1 MKESHLAFLVARLQL
16 AYFPEG
22 EVILEGGRGVPEC
35 AYIIKQGAVVVSART
50 GEGIEELLQRI
61 DADLP
66 TPEVQLTVLVPYSRG
81 DLVDRIHR
89 TAVIGSLEHTGEG
102 TLITARVRPGLADEL
117 AEPEGFEVDASKARL
132 TLKVDRP
139 DGSSRDIAMG
149 LELLERSRIPRS
161 TGLFSADRSMPTQT
175 LRLTP
180 ESVEQLR
187 SVRQDLV
194 KRERGGGATFGIQ
207 FGFLKRPPDARSAQ
221 FWVDLK
227 LKADQDWFALF
238 ENATLQFGP
247 RPSG

>member
-1 MKESHLAFLVARLQL
+1 LDQTIEGRSRISALLLCVLWLQACSTVPVSTMLRFAGFGAEDFARLDPAQL
-16 AYFPEG
+16 
-22 EVILEGGRGVPEC
+22 
-35 AYIIKQGAVVVSART
+35 
-50 GEGIEELLQRI
+50 
-61 DADLP
+61 
-66 TPEVQLTVLVPYSRG
+66 
-81 DLVDRIHR
+81 
-89 TAVIGSLEHTGEG
+89 
-102 TLITARVRPGLADEL
+102 RVRISV
-117 AEPEGFEVDASKARL
+117 PEGFEVDASKARL
-132 TLKVDRP
+132 TLKMDRL

-149 LELLERSRIPRS
+149 LELLERSRMLRS
-161 TGLFSADRSMPTQT
+161 TGFFSADRAMPTQT

-187 SVRQDLV
+187 SIRQDLI

-207 FGFLKRPPDARSAQ
+207 FGFSKRPPDARSAQ

>member
-1 MKESHLAFLVARLQL
+1 MASTVGLRSRLSAVLLCTVRLQGCAAVPVSTMLRFAGFGAEDFARLDPSQ
-16 AYFPEG
+16 P
-22 EVILEGGRGVPEC
+22 
-35 AYIIKQGAVVVSART
+35 
-50 GEGIEELLQRI
+50 
-61 DADLP
+61 
-66 TPEVQLTVLVPYSRG
+66 
-81 DLVDRIHR
+81 
-89 TAVIGSLEHTGEG
+89 
-102 TLITARVRPGLADEL
+102 RVRISV
-117 AEPEGFEVDASKARL
+117 PEGFEVDASKARL
-132 TLKVDRP
+132 TSKVDRP

-149 LELLERSRIPRS
+149 LELLERSRMPRS

-175 LRLTP
+175 LRPTP

-187 SVRQDLV
+187 SVRQDPI

-227 LKADQDWFALF
+227 LKADQDWFASF